1 MGKNRKYKKGK
12 MCVLKIFKTIALVLI
27 TYHFFNDSIF
37 NFFLSFRLYSNFDSH
52 ININLGVF
60 LHHLIPIN

>member
-1 MGKNRKYKKGK
+1 

-37 NFFLSFRLYSNFDSH
+37 NFFSVLDY
-52 ININLGVF
+52 IVI
-60 LHHLIPIN
+60 LIPI